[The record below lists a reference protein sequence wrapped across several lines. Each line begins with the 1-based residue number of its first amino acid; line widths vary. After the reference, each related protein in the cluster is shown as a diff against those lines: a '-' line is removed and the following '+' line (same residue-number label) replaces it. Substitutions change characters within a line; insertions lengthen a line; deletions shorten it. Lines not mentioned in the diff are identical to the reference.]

1 MHPAIMYGLLAL
13 CVALFAG
20 AWWLDRRPDGHHL
33 AGLRRFSLI
42 AQLLALGGA
51 VMVLRPGHGTHDS
64 PAAFAAAIG
73 NGTPALIDV
82 YSNW

>member
-1 MHPAIMYGLLAL
+1 MHPALTYGLLAL

-20 AWWLDRRPDGHHL
+20 SWWVDRRPDGHRL
-33 AGLRRFSLI
+33 AGWRRFTLI
-42 AQLLALGGA
+42 AQLVALGGA
-51 VMVLRPGHGTHDS
+51 VMVLRPGRGTHDN
-64 PAAFAAAIG
+64 PTAFAAAIG